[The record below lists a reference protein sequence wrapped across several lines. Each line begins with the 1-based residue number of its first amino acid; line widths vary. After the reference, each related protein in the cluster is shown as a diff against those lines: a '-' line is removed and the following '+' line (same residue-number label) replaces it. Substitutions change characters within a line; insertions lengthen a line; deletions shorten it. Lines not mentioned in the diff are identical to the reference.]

1 MQEEYSQKTIKDVL
15 GLSFIVYQDPEQK
28 APQASVWRDDGT
40 YTHGEFVR
48 LFSQYK
54 YLISG
59 GLLYDSSANK
69 NAGAFVVGYQIAL
82 EAHLTKEQEQALCQ
96 VACVE
101 AQAFYGNNTEIKERL
116 NFLYANG
123 KESEPACIQK
133 GSRKLVILQ
142 GEREI
147 S

>member
-1 MQEEYSQKTIKDVL
+1 MQEEYSQKAIKDVF
-15 GLSFIVYQDPEQK
+15 GLSFVVYQDSEQK

-54 YLISG
+54 HLISG
-59 GLLYDSSANK
+59 GLLYDAAANK

-82 EAHLTKEQEQALCQ
+82 DPHLSTEQEQALCQ
-96 VACVE
+96 VVCVE
-101 AQAFYGNNTEIKERL
+101 AQKCYGNNTEIKERL
-116 NFLYANG
+116 NFLYTIG
-123 KESEPACIQK
+123 KEPEPACIQK
-133 GSRKLVILQ
+133 SAGQKRALPA
-142 GEREI
+142 EREI